1 MAKYVFLNVPAHG
14 HVNPTLPIVQE
25 LVRRGEEVSY
35 YLTEGFREAVEA
47 TGAIFHGYESNMR
60 DKMVIAKLAEREAST
75 SPSQM
80 PFAKTAGFFRQMVD
94 EARQLP
100 PGIIDRIRAEQP
112 DVIVYGFMC
121 AWAKTVVQELQVPA
135 ITIRASF
142 AANEHFNILSL
153 VMQKMMQQFP
163 GMRERPEML
172 KAMMEGQGGPST
184 NPFAEFSNL
193 FRNEEQLNIVIMPK
207 EFQPAAETFDDR
219 YVFVGS
225 SILPRH
231 EATDFPFDRLNTDQP
246 LLYIS
251 LGSVAVPQ
259 PEFFKL
265 CFDAFAGQPW
275 QVVLSIG
282 KVLDPTML
290 GPAPDNFLL
299 SPYVPQL
306 DILPRTHIFVT
317 HAGANSVIESM
328 YYGVPMVLIPQQPEQ
343 QIHAQRIVEMGLGIM
358 LAKDAMS
365 ATTLREAVER
375 IAHDPAYRNRMQ
387 KMQQVTRAGGGYERA
402 ADAIIQFTQV
412 LVRA

>member
-14 HVNPTLPIVQE
+14 HVNPTLPIVHE

-35 YLTEGFREAVEA
+35 YLTEEFREAVEA
-47 TGAIFHGYESNMR
+47 TGAIFHSYESNMR
-60 DKMVIAKLAEREAST
+60 DKVVMAKLAERSAGT

-94 EARQLP
+94 QARQLP
-100 PGIIDRIRAEQP
+100 PGIIDRIRVEQP

-121 AWAKTVVQELQVPA
+121 AWAKNVAQELQVPA

-142 AANEHFNILSL
+142 AANDHFNILSL

-163 GMRERPEML
+163 GMRERPEMM
-172 KAMMEGQGGPST
+172 KAMMAGQGGSST
-184 NPFAEFSNL
+184 NPFADFSNL
-193 FRNEEQLNIVIMPK
+193 FQNEEQLNIVIMPK

-259 PEFFKL
+259 SEFFKL
-265 CFDAFAGQPW
+265 CFEAFAEQPW

-282 KVLDPTML
+282 KLLDPTTL
-290 GPAPDNFLL
+290 GPVPDNFLL

-306 DILPRTHIFVT
+306 EILPRTHIFVT

-343 QIHAQRIVEMGLGIM
+343 QLHAQRVVDMGLGVM
-358 LAKDAMS
+358 LGKDTMS
-365 ATTLREAVER
+365 AATLREAVER
-375 IAHDPAYRNRMQ
+375 VAQDPTYRERMQ
-387 KMQQVTRAGGGYERA
+387 QMQQVTRAGGGYERA
-402 ADAIIQFTQV
+402 ADAIMQFTQV
-412 LVRA
+412 LART